1 MKAIGPMTSEELLS
15 QREVGWTHEQRKE
28 GTNAQTYAILIEKN
42 QPISR
47 ALIL

>member
-28 GTNAQTYAILIEKN
+28 GTNAQTYA
-42 QPISR
+42 PIKQLLSY
-47 ALIL
+47 ATPL